1 MFLLAVAYPVLV
13 HLAVIW
19 PRPWLNGA
27 GTPWR
32 SALCPSTHRCT
43 GRRAWAWLVLAGCLV
58 ASALIVRWQG
68 THWVLLLPPI
78 AIPLSLLIVFGAS
91 LRTGQQPMV
100 TRFALLAR
108 GSLPPELITYTRAGV
123 TILWVVVFA
132 TLTLSAVLLSLFAA
146 PELWSLA
153 TNFLH
158 YILIGAVFAGEYAWR
173 RWRYRH
179 LEHPG
184 FLTYLRQLKPVR
196 LRSS

>member
-19 PRPWLNGA
+19 PRPWLEWLA
-27 GTPWR
+27 LAAL
-32 SALCPSTHRCT
+32 SALPLYPSLRG
-43 GRRAWAWLVLAGCLV
+43 GRSWAWLVLAGCLV
-58 ASALIVRWQG
+58 AGVLIVRWQG

-91 LRTGQQPMV
+91 LRPGQRPMV

-108 GSLPPELITYTRAGV
+108 GSLPPELITYTRAV
-123 TILWVVVFA
+123 TVLWVVVFA
-132 TLTLSAVLLSLFAA
+132 TLTLSAVLLSLFASR
-146 PELWSLA
+146 ELWSLA

-158 YILIGAVFAGEYAWR
+158 YILIGAVFVSEYAWR

-184 FLTYLRQLKPVR
+184 FLAYLRQLKPVR

>member
-19 PRPWLNGA
+19 PRPWLEWLA
-27 GTPWR
+27 LMAL
-32 SALCPSTHRCT
+32 SALPLYPSLRV
-43 GRRAWAWLVLAGCLV
+43 GRAWAWLALAGCLV

-91 LRTGQQPMV
+91 LRPGQQPMV

-108 GSLPPELITYTRAGV
+108 GSLPPELITYTRSV
-123 TILWVVVFA
+123 TVLWVVVFA
-132 TLTLSAVLLSLFAA
+132 ILTLSAVLLSLFAST
-146 PELWSLA
+146 EWWSLA

-158 YILIGAVFAGEYAWR
+158 YLLIGAVFAGEYAWR

-179 LEHPG
+179 LDHPG
-184 FLTYLRQLKPVR
+184 FLAYLRQLKPVR
-196 LRSS
+196 MRSS

>member
-19 PRPWLNGA
+19 PRPWLEWLA
-27 GTPWR
+27 LMAL
-32 SALCPSTHRCT
+32 SALPLYPSLRA
-43 GRRAWAWLVLAGCLV
+43 GRAWAWLALAGCLV

-91 LRTGQQPMV
+91 LRPGQQPMV

-108 GSLPPELITYTRAGV
+108 GSLPPELITYTRSV
-123 TILWVVVFA
+123 TVLWVVVFA
-132 TLTLSAVLLSLFAA
+132 ILTLSAVLLSLFASTQW
-146 PELWSLA
+146 WSLA

-179 LEHPG
+179 LDHPG
-184 FLTYLRQLKPVR
+184 FLAYLRQLKPVR
-196 LRSS
+196 MRSS

>member
-1 MFLLAVAYPVLV
+1 MFFLAVAYPVLV

-19 PRPWLNGA
+19 PRPWLEWLA
-27 GTPWR
+27 LVAL
-32 SALCPSTHRCT
+32 SALPLYPSLRV
-43 GRRAWAWLVLAGCLV
+43 GRSWAWLVLGGCLV

-78 AIPLSLLIVFGAS
+78 AIPVSLLIVFGAS
-91 LRTGQQPMV
+91 LRPGQQPMV
-100 TRFALLAR
+100 TRFALLTR
-108 GSLPPELITYTRAGV
+108 GSLPPELITYTRAV

-132 TLTLSAVLLSLFAA
+132 ALTLSAILLSLLASK
-146 PELWSLA
+146 ELWSLA

-158 YILIGAVFAGEYAWR
+158 YLLIGAVFAGEYAWR

-184 FLTYLRQLKPVR
+184 FLAYLRQLKPVR